1 MFNGMASGADYWR
14 LWRTRFIS
22 NVVAAAAVVPVIV
35 SWAGVSLARLRRVDS
50 LRVVEAGFLLIG
62 LLAVCIP
69 VFESQAKGAGASA
82 LLYVPVPFLLWAALR
97 FGPLVTTTS
106 FMVVAFAAIWGA
118 GQGKGPFVTGVPAEG
133 ALTLQLFLIFVAA
146 TLLVLMA
153 IVNERRRL
161 EQQLR
166 DSEELYRE
174 VVESQTELVCRYL
187 PDTTLTFVNEA
198 YCRFFGRRRE
208 ELIGRKFV
216 ELMPEAARQEALSHV
231 ASLAS
236 DPRPRTYEHQVLA
249 PDGSVRWQQWVDHPI
264 VQPDGRIAEFQGIG
278 RDVSDRKR
286 TEETLLDSE
295 ERLQLALEAGGM
307 GVWDWDVRSNTMLWS
322 KEHYTIM
329 GLEPFSVDL
338 THRTW
343 AGLVHP
349 EDLPLA
355 ERAMEKALAEGTGY
369 QCEYRVVRPDGSVTW
384 IEARGHPIHE
394 NGRCVRVMGLVVDV
408 TDRKRGQEADQK
420 LAHASRLSV
429 VGELTA
435 SIAHEINQPLGAI
448 LSNADAAEML
458 LESGTA
464 RLAEVR
470 HILEDIRKDDV
481 RASEV
486 VRRIRRLL
494 QKHEFEIQ
502 PYDLNEVVADVVRLV
517 SADAIRRNIAI
528 ATNLAQLPILHGD
541 RVQMLQVLLNVILN
555 GLDAMAATPDGR
567 RLITIRTARGAEGG
581 VEISITDAGHG
592 IPPDRLPRIFE
603 SFYTTKKDGMGL
615 GLSIARSTV
624 EQHGGRIRA
633 ANNDGGGATFRITL
647 PVDAAKA
654 RS

>member
-1 MFNGMASGADYWR
+1 VE
-14 LWRTRFIS
+14 LI
-22 NVVAAAAVVPVIV
+22 P
-35 SWAGVSLARLRRVDS
+35 
-50 LRVVEAGFLLIG
+50 EAGR
-62 LLAVCIP
+62 
-69 VFESQAKGAGASA
+69 Q
-82 LLYVPVPFLLWAALR
+82 AALR
-97 FGPLVTTTS
+97 
-106 FMVVAFAAIWGA
+106 
-118 GQGKGPFVTGVPAEG
+118 
-133 ALTLQLFLIFVAA
+133 
-146 TLLVLMA
+146 
-153 IVNERRRL
+153 
-161 EQQLR
+161 
-166 DSEELYRE
+166 
-174 VVESQTELVCRYL
+174 
-187 PDTTLTFVNEA
+187 
-198 YCRFFGRRRE
+198 
-208 ELIGRKFV
+208 
-216 ELMPEAARQEALSHV
+216 HV

-249 PDGSVRWQQWVDHPI
+249 PGGSVRWQQWVDHAI
-264 VQPDGRIAEFQGIG
+264 VQPDGRITEFQGIG

-307 GVWDWDVRSNTMLWS
+307 GVWDWDVRANTMLWS
-322 KEHYTIM
+322 KEYYTIM
-329 GLEPFSVDL
+329 GIEPFSVDL

-343 AGLVHP
+343 ADLVHP

-355 ERAMEKALAEGTGY
+355 ERAMAKALAEGTAY
-369 QCEYRVVRPDGSVTW
+369 QGEYRVVRPDGSVIW
-384 IEARGHPIHE
+384 IEARGHPIYE
-394 NGRCVRVMGLVVDV
+394 DGRCVRVMGLVVDV
-408 TDRKRGQEADQK
+408 TDRRRAQEADQK
-420 LAHASRLSV
+420 LAHASRLAV

-517 SADAIRRNIAI
+517 SADATRRSVAI
-528 ATNLAQLPILHGD
+528 ATNIAQLPILHGD

-567 RLITIRTARGAEGG
+567 RQITIRTARGAEGG
-581 VEISITDAGHG
+581 MEVSITDAGHG

-615 GLSIARSTV
+615 GLSIARSIV
-624 EQHGGRIRA
+624 EAHGGRIQA
-633 ANNDGGGATFRITL
+633 ENNGGGGATFRITL
-647 PVDAAKA
+647 PVDAARW